1 MNREIIKAVLPVLE
15 AYSDNK
21 IIQSD
26 YGNGWK
32 DIKTLTS
39 ACIGD
44 CLVKGCC
51 KLRIKPEPEYIPF
64 TFEDAEQLIGKVIRP
79 KNELHK
85 LILLISMINFSG
97 VFLEDEITITYTS
110 LLSDYTFLDGS
121 PCGKLKQ

>member
-51 KLRIKPEPEYIPF
+51 RLRIKPKPEYIPF
-64 TFEDAEQLIGKVIRP
+64 TFEDHLLFKDKWFVYKESG
-79 KNELHK
+79 
-85 LILLISMINFSG
+85 ILCKIVAVEKDRVYFTGNQYTYIDLFSL
-97 VFLEDEITITYTS
+97 FLFE
-110 LLSDYTFLDGS
+110 DGS